1 MAGRTLQGVVVSDKS
16 DKTVVV
22 QVERRVKH
30 PMYGKFMRRSKKL
43 AAHDERNAFSVGDIV
58 RIQECPPKSKRKAW
72 EVISGPPEPP
82 AASDET

>member
-43 AAHDERNAFSVGDIV
+43 AAHDERNAVFGRRYRSHPGVPAE
-58 RIQECPPKSKRKAW
+58 IQEEGLGSDLGS
-72 EVISGPPEPP
+72 SGT
-82 AASDET
+82 AGRQR